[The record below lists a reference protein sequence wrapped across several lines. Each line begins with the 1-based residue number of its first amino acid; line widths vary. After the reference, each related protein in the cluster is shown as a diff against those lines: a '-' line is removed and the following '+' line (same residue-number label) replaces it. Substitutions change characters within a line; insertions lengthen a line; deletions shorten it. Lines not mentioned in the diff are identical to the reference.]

1 MKYQITEVFS
11 NGNSNILGIF
21 NIEKEAKTF
30 FEKQLKDDGYKPED
44 LESCEV
50 ELQKVILDED
60 GDIEDIEVLISQT
73 IYNEGTM
80 DRYNFKGNNALNY
93 GFESVWNAEKKQLIY
108 TFYFHGEKEK
118 ETVLEENLSKW
129 YY

>member
-21 NIEKEAKTF
+21 NIEEEAKTF
-30 FEKQLKDDGYKPED
+30 FEKQLKDDGFKPDD
-44 LESCEV
+44 LESWNI

-60 GDIEDIEVLISQT
+60 GDIEDTDVLISQT

-80 DRYNFKGNNALNY
+80 DRYNYKGNNALDY

-129 YY
+129 YF